1 MNSLEALS
9 AIPTQTLLDQRYQ
22 KYRVI
27 GAFDTLT
34 TNQHG
39 NGEPLV
45 FP

>member
-1 MNSLEALS
+1 MNSLEELS

-27 GAFDTLT
+27 GAFNTLA
-34 TNQHG
+34 TNQQG